1 MNKQLAR
8 ESVYRHRSER
18 LIDRI
23 LMRVETKQV
32 EDLKTKLK
40 EIESRKSKR

>member
-1 MNKQLAR
+1 MNKEVAR

-23 LMRVETKQV
+23 LLRVEKV
-32 EDLKTKLK
+32 HLI
-40 EIESRKSKR
+40 EI

>member
-1 MNKQLAR
+1 
-8 ESVYRHRSER
+8 VYRHRSER

-32 EDLKTKLK
+32 EDLKTKLR
-40 EIESRKSKR
+40 EIERRKSKR